1 MAVTDVL
8 PLDEFVDLYKML
20 DIAPNATEAEL
31 RERVNKLYLEAQ
43 RNIDHHNFRKRFYYQ
58 QLYEV
63 HLPQAHQLLLDPTRR
78 VEYNRFLDAFNKG
91 EAFPED
97 LPDSGGSVG
106 DLSGDLGRTSGIETD
121 MLPTVGAAG
130 NSMPG
135 IASPSTT
142 PSSTAS
148 PAPARSRPTTP
159 ATQAPTTPA
168 TPAPAQKSAPT
179 PSPATP
185 VTPRRAA
192 PVSPS
197 IASSAGRRLAVDIE
211 DMERRRDHKRRELI
225 RGELEA
231 AGQTWGYGAGTV
243 VFIVILAIS
252 YFAGAGQPAILGGG
266 AVLALTSAL
275 IAGRYALRAARR
287 NIVVVLSKMP
297 YDELLRRCA
306 K

>member
-20 DIAPNATEAEL
+20 DIAPGASEAEL

-78 VEYNRFLDAFNKG
+78 TEYNRFLDAFNKG
-91 EAFPED
+91 EPFPED
-97 LPDSGGSVG
+97 LPDADGAG
-106 DLSGDLGRTSGIETD
+106 DQGGDLGRTSGIETD
-121 MLPTVGAAG
+121 MLPTVGAVG
-130 NSMPG
+130 NAVPG
-135 IASPSTT
+135 LA
-142 PSSTAS
+142 
-148 PAPARSRPTTP
+148 
-159 ATQAPTTPA
+159 
-168 TPAPAQKSAPT
+168 T
-179 PSPATP
+179 PSPAASPATSPAPGSPRPTPAPTAPAKPAPAPTTASPTAPAP

-192 PVSPS
+192 PASPS
-197 IASSAGRRLAVDIE
+197 IASSAGRRSAVDIE

-231 AGQTWGYGAGTV
+231 AGQMWGYGAGTL
-243 VFIVILAIS
+243 VFIVILAIA
-252 YFAGAGQPAILGGG
+252 YFAGGGQPTILGGG
-266 AVLALTSAL
+266 AVLAITSAL
-275 IAGRYALRAARR
+275 IAGRFALRAARR
-287 NIVVVLSKMP
+287 NVVVVLSKMP

>member
-20 DIAPNATEAEL
+20 DITPNASEAEL

-78 VEYNRFLDAFNKG
+78 IEYNRFLDAFNNG
-91 EAFPED
+91 EPFPED
-97 LPDSGGSVG
+97 LPDAGGDGSDQG
-106 DLSGDLGRTSGIETD
+106 GDLGRTTGIENE
-121 MLPTVGAAG
+121 MLPTVGAVG
-130 NSMPG
+130 NAMPG
-135 IASPSTT
+135 IAAPSA
-142 PSSTAS
+142 TAS
-148 PAPARSRPTTP
+148 PATAPDRPKPAISTP
-159 ATQAPTTPA
+159 ATPA
-168 TPAPAQKSAPT
+168 TPAPAQKTSSSPAA
-179 PSPATP
+179 PSPAPTP

-197 IASSAGRRLAVDIE
+197 IAASAGRRVAVDIE

-231 AGQTWGYGAGTV
+231 AGQMWGYSTGAV
-243 VFIVILAIS
+243 VFIVILAIA
-252 YFAGAGQPAILGGG
+252 YFVSNGQAAILGGG
-266 AVLALTSAL
+266 ALLAVTTAL